1 MLQHPTYDQLKQL
14 KLQGMAHAFAE
25 MQDNATAEELD
36 HSQWLAMLLDREQ
49 IERDERKLTY
59 RLRNARLRHG
69 DACVEDV
76 DYRAPRHLDKTLF
89 QQLVLGKWIARKQ
102 NLIITG
108 PCGVGKSWLA
118 CALGQKA
125 CRDDRSVLYK
135 RVSKMFVELDMGRAD
150 GRHSRIFK
158 TLIKTNLL
166 ILDDWGPEPLTA
178 DHRRDLMEIVEDR
191 YQNTSIMITSQL
203 PVEKWH
209 DIIGDPTFADAILD
223 RIVHNAHRLELD
235 GPSMRKLK
243 ANMTE
248 ENTKNIVDQQT
259 EK

>member
-1 MLQHPTYDQLKQL
+1 MLQHPTHDQLRDL
-14 KLQGMAHAFAE
+14 KLHGMAHAFAE

-69 DACVEDV
+69 DACIEDV
-76 DYRAPRHLDKTLF
+76 DYRSPRHLDKTLF
-89 QQLVLGKWIARKQ
+89 QQLIQGKWITRKQ

-135 RVSKMFVELDMGRAD
+135 RVSKMFAELDLGRAD
-150 GRHSRIFK
+150 GRHPRIFK
-158 TLIKTNLL
+158 ALIKTNLL
-166 ILDDWGPEPLTA
+166 ILDDWGPERLTA

-191 YQNTSIMITSQL
+191 YQNSSIMITSQL
-203 PVEKWH
+203 PLEKWH

-243 ANMTE
+243 ANMSD
-248 ENTKNIVDQQT
+248 ENSKTLLTN
-259 EK
+259 